1 MLYPVINKYRSI
13 IDLNGIWDFKIE
25 GVDDQID
32 VTRPL
37 DTDLV
42 MAVPGSYNDQGVTSD
57 IRNHVGNVWYERTFT
72 IPNVLRNERVVLR
85 FGSATHKATVYID
98 GKEVT
103 SHQGG
108 FLPFEVDFDSE
119 FGSGQHRLTVC
130 VNNILDETTLPVGE
144 YSETINNDGKIINK
158 NSPNFDFFNYAGLH
172 RPVKIYT
179 TPKVFIE
186 DIEIVPEVL
195 ENSAKVQ
202 YKVTTNE
209 AVPTIVV
216 KLRDEKDNIVAE
228 TSGAEG
234 IIEVDNPH
242 LWQPLNAYLY
252 HLEVTLLDN
261 DQVIDT
267 YAERFGIRSVEV
279 REGQFLINGEPFY
292 FKGFG
297 KHEDAYYSGRG
308 MNEVTN
314 VLDFNL
320 MKWIGANS
328 FRTSHY
334 PYSEEM
340 MRLADEQGIVIID
353 ETTAVG
359 VHLNFSAILSG
370 TTTRDTFKEIDTK
383 EAHEAVIKDLIER
396 DKNYACVVMWSV
408 ANEPASTEK
417 GAKAYF
423 EPLVNLA
430 RACDPQ
436 QRPVT
441 IVTIL
446 TSQPDT
452 CEVQDLVDVLCLNRY
467 YGWYTQSGDL
477 EAAKEALR
485 TELDGWSEKQPGKPI
500 MFTEYG
506 ADTIAGMHAINDELF
521 TEEYQIRYYE
531 ANHEV
536 IDNYPQFIGEQTW
549 NFADFETSSGIIRVQ
564 GNKKGIFTRERR
576 PKAVAH
582 YFKKRW
588 DNIPDF
594 GYKQ

>member
-1 MLYPVINKYRSI
+1 MLYPVMNKYRSI

-25 GVDDQID
+25 DVDDQID

-42 MAVPGSYNDQGVTSD
+42 MAVPGSYNDQGITSD

-108 FLPFEVDFDSE
+108 FLPFEVDIDSE

-144 YSETINNDGKIINK
+144 YSETINNDGKIIKK

-195 ENSAKVQ
+195 PNCAKVQ

-209 AVPTIVV
+209 AVPTISV

-234 IIEVDNPH
+234 IIEVENPH

-279 REGQFLINGEPFY
+279 TEGQFLINGEPFY

-370 TTTRDTFKEIDTK
+370 TTTRDTFKEIGTK

-485 TELDGWSEKQPGKPI
+485 AELDGWSEKQPGKPI

-588 DNIPDF
+588 ESIPDF
-594 GYKQ
+594 GYKN

>member
-42 MAVPGSYNDQGVTSD
+42 IAVPGSYNDQGVTSD

-72 IPNVLRNERVVLR
+72 IPNVLRNKRVVLR

-144 YSETINNDGKIINK
+144 YSETINNDGKIIKK

-370 TTTRDTFKEIDTK
+370 TTTRDTFKEIGTK

-467 YGWYTQSGDL
+467 YGWYTQPGDL

>member
-1 MLYPVINKYRSI
+1 MLYPVVNEFRSM
-13 IDLNGIWDFKIE
+13 IDLNGIWLFKLE
-25 GVDDQID
+25 ENEDHID
-32 VTRPL
+32 VSQPL
-37 DTDLV
+37 NTEQV
-42 MAVPGSYNDQGVTSD
+42 MAVPGSFNDQGVTAN

-72 IPNVLRNERVVLR
+72 VPNVLNNERIVLR

-103 SHQGG
+103 SHEGG
-108 FLPFEVDFDSE
+108 FLPFEVTLDKAYTV
-119 FGSGQHRLTVC
+119 GTHRLTVC
-130 VNNILDETTLPVGE
+130 VNNILDETTLPVGDYNE
-144 YSETINNDGKIINK
+144 IIDAEGNVIKK
-158 NSPNFDFFNYAGLH
+158 NTPNFDFFNYAGLH

-179 TPKVFIE
+179 TPKMHIQ
-186 DIEIVPEVL
+186 DIEIVPELQGDDAYVNYKVSTNHSEGTVEVRL
-195 ENSAKVQ
+195 VDEDKEVIAKSTGVEGTIKVQ
-202 YKVTTNE
+202 
-209 AVPTIVV
+209 
-216 KLRDEKDNIVAE
+216 
-228 TSGAEG
+228 
-234 IIEVDNPH
+234 NPH
-242 LWQPLNAYLY
+242 LWKPLNAYLY
-252 HLEVTLLDN
+252 HLEVSLIDDGEL
-261 DQVIDT
+261 IDT

-279 REGQFLINGEPFY
+279 AKDKFLINGEPFY

-297 KHEDAYYSGRG
+297 KHEDSYYHGRG
-308 MNEVTN
+308 MNEVAN

-340 MRLADEQGIVIID
+340 MRLADEQGIVVID

-359 VHLNFSAILSG
+359 VHLNFNAILTGEKARNTFEEIG
-370 TTTRDTFKEIDTK
+370 TKA
-383 EAHEAVIKDLIER
+383 AHEAVIKGLIER
-396 DKNYACVVMWSV
+396 DKNHACVVMWSI
-408 ANEPASTEK
+408 ANEPASDEQ

-430 RACDPQ
+430 RTCDPQ

-452 CEVQDLVDVLCLNRY
+452 CQVQDLVDVLCLNRY
-467 YGWYTQSGDL
+467 YGWYTQTADL
-477 EAAKEALR
+477 KAAKLALAE
-485 TELDGWSEKQPGKPI
+485 ELDGWSIKQPGKPI

-506 ADTIAGMHAINDELF
+506 ADTVAGMHALNDELF

-536 IDNYPQFIGEQTW
+536 IDKYPQFIGEQVW
-549 NFADFETSSGIIRVQ
+549 NFADFETSTGIIRVQ

-582 YFKKRW
+582 YFKERW
-588 DNIPDF
+588 SNILDF
-594 GYKQ
+594 GYKI

>member
-1 MLYPVINKYRSI
+1 MLYPLVNQHRSI
-13 IDLNGIWDFKIE
+13 IELNGIWDFKLE
-25 GVDDQID
+25 GSNEQID
-32 VTRPL
+32 VGCPL

-42 MAVPGSYNDQGVTSD
+42 MAVPGSYNDQGVTSE

-72 IPNVLRNERVVLR
+72 IPNVLNNERIVLR

-98 GKEVT
+98 GREVT

-108 FLPFEVDFDSE
+108 FLPFEVE
-119 FGSGQHRLTVC
+119 IGENLEAGEHRLTVC
-130 VNNILDETTLPVGE
+130 VNNILDETTLPVGD
-144 YSETINNDGKIINK
+144 YSEKTNEDGSIIKK
-158 NSPNFDFFNYAGLH
+158 NTPNFDFFNYAGLH

-179 TPKVFIE
+179 TPKIFIE
-186 DIEIVPEVL
+186 DIEIVPQVL
-195 ENSAKVQ
+195 EDRANVG
-202 YKVTTNE
+202 YKVLSSEPVTS
-209 AVPTIVV
+209 ISV
-216 KLRDEKDNIVAE
+216 KLLDEQGDIVAE
-228 TSGAEG
+228 TTGAEG
-234 IIEVDNPH
+234 VIEVEKPH

-252 HLEVTLLDN
+252 HLEVTLYDGKA
-261 DQVIDT
+261 VIDT
-267 YAERFGIRSVEV
+267 YTERFGIRSVEV
-279 REGQFLINGEPFY
+279 VDGQFLINGKPFY

-370 TTTRDTFKEIDTK
+370 VKTRDTYKEIGTK
-383 EAHEAVIKDLIER
+383 AAHEAVIKDLIER
-396 DKNYACVVMWSV
+396 DKNHACVVMWSI
-408 ANEPASTEK
+408 ANEPDSTEK
-417 GAKAYF
+417 GAKDYF

-430 RACDPQ
+430 RECDPQ
-436 QRPVT
+436 NRPIT

-467 YGWYTQSGDL
+467 YGWYTQTGDL
-477 EAAKEALR
+477 DSAKEALKV
-485 TELDGWSEKQPGKPI
+485 ELDGWSKKQPGKPI

-506 ADTIAGMHAINDELF
+506 ADTLAGMHAINDELF

-531 ANHEV
+531 ANHEI
-536 IDNYPQFIGEQTW
+536 IDQYSQFIGEQTW

-588 DNIPDF
+588 SSIPDF
-594 GYKQ
+594 GYK

>member
-42 MAVPGSYNDQGVTSD
+42 IAVPGSYNDQGVTSD

-144 YSETINNDGKIINK
+144 YSETINNDGKIIKK

>member
-144 YSETINNDGKIINK
+144 YSETINNDGKIIKK

-195 ENSAKVQ
+195 ENCAKVQ

-370 TTTRDTFKEIDTK
+370 TTTRDTFKEIGTK
-383 EAHEAVIKDLIER
+383 EAHEAVSKDLIER